1 MAYSL
6 CPIHNSKWCEIVDN
20 IQKHDDVFKKN
31 VNKFNDL
38 HISKII
44 KLNKEKR
51 NNVNC
56 FYASSYDCILFDY
69 KLHVNQYI
77 DMKNISKHIKYIELN
92 IGGRHIDSIC
102 GDQIC
107 ASLISCNKKMSY
119 VKTETTHT
127 TIIPL
132 CFFISE
138 NYLPLMLL
146 GYSECVI
153 KINYNDTYLNCDV
166 FATQIIG
173 YDDINKKICYVV

>member
-6 CPIHNSKWCEIVDN
+6 CPIHNSKSCEIVDN